1 LKRKDEVIE
10 ALFQQIDALTDRI
23 ASAEAAIC
31 RLQGQKREM
40 FQAIRKRQ
48 QVIEDQALCIQELQ
62 AILDQARLVAKRHRV
77 MSYVDRRGF
86 PVRSR

>member
-1 LKRKDEVIE
+1 LKRKDEVID

-31 RLQGQKREM
+31 RLQGQKQDM

-48 QVIEDQALCIQELQ
+48 QVIEDQTLYIQELR
-62 AILDQARLVAKRHRV
+62 AVLDQARPAAKRHRII
-77 MSYVDRRGF
+77 SYVDHRG
-86 PVRSR
+86 VRARSR

>member
-1 LKRKDEVIE
+1 LEAELKRKDEVIE

-31 RLQGQKREM
+31 RLQGQKRVM

-48 QVIEDQALCIQELQ
+48 QVIEDQALHIRELQ
-62 AILDQARLVAKRHRV
+62 AALDKREARYVASR
-77 MSYVDRRGF
+77 SPRRG
-86 PVRSR
+86 

>member
-1 LKRKDEVIE
+1 MQRKDEVIE
-10 ALFQQIDALTDRI
+10 GLFQQIDALADRI

-31 RLQGQKREM
+31 RLQGQKRDM

-48 QVIEDQALCIQELQ
+48 QIIEGQASYIQELQ
-62 AILDQARLVAKRHRV
+62 TVLDQARRAAKRHHTI
-77 MSYVDRRGF
+77 SYLDHRGV

>member
-10 ALFQQIDALTDRI
+10 ALFHQIDALADRI
-23 ASAEAAIC
+23 ASAEATIC
-31 RLQGQKREM
+31 RLQGQKQDM

-48 QVIEDQALCIQELQ
+48 QIIEGQALYIRELQ
-62 AILDQARLVAKRHRV
+62 AILDRARLAVKRHRTI
-77 MSYVDRRGF
+77 SYVAHRGF